1 MLYGVGVLLYVITNE
16 PLLQYV
22 VYVLRTV
29 LRYYIQVRTFD
40 TGRVVRPK
48 IIEPQETVRIRRV
61 CCLLSNSC

>member
-1 MLYGVGVLLYVITNE
+1 MVSSTFVFAVYRSSIVQYGVGVLLYVIKNE

-40 TGRVVRPK
+40 TGRVGSK
-48 IIEPQETVRIRRV
+48 T
-61 CCLLSNSC
+61 